1 MTIFLFALQQNLKQ
15 RISLLLLLVF
25 PLVLLFIPSVT
36 GSLPMGFSLFGLLN
50 LYTAFLMSRPV
61 VEDRMQKIVV
71 RIAASPVSH
80 GFYLAS
86 HLLASLLLLSLQ
98 SLFFV
103 IASMIFFGPSRTNYL
118 VLFLLYFS
126 YSVMTLSFALAWNS
140 MFRSYNTSFALFSG
154 IGSIMCLVSGL
165 SFPLSLLPQS
175 VQSMVRILPT
185 YYLAQALAML
195 DAQSGSGI
203 LLSAVV
209 LWIFAGIF
217 LLIGSKRRF

>member
-1 MTIFLFALQQNLKQ
+1 MTIFMFALQQNLKQ
-15 RISLLLLLVF
+15 KISLLLLLVL
-25 PLVLLFIPSVT
+25 PLVLLFIPSMS

-50 LYTAFLMSRPV
+50 LYSAFLLTRPV

-80 GFYLAS
+80 GYYLAS
-86 HLLASLLLLSLQ
+86 HLLASLLLLSVQ
-98 SLFFV
+98 C
-103 IASMIFFGPSRTNYL
+103 MIFVVASFLYFGPEQTNYL

-126 YSVMTLSFALAWNS
+126 YSAMVLSLSLAWNS
-140 MFRSYNTSFALFSG
+140 MFRSYTTSFALFSG
-154 IGSIMCLVSGL
+154 IGSIMCLISGL

-175 VQSMVRILPT
+175 IQTMVRVLPT
-185 YYLAQALAML
+185 YYLAHGLLML
-195 DAQSGSGI
+195 GKQSGSGI
-203 LLSAVV
+203 LLPAVV

>member
-15 RISLLLLLVF
+15 RISLLLLLVL
-25 PLVLLFIPSVT
+25 PLILLSIPSMN

-71 RIAASPVSH
+71 RIAASPISH
-80 GFYLAS
+80 GFYLVS
-86 HLLASLLLLSLQ
+86 HLLASLLLLSVQCLI
-98 SLFFV
+98 FV
-103 IASMIFFGPSRTNYL
+103 IAALLFYGPDRTNYL
-118 VLFLLYFS
+118 ILFLLYFS
-126 YSVMTLSFALAWNS
+126 YSAMVLSLALAWNS
-140 MFRSYNTSFALFSG
+140 MFRSYTTSFALFSG

-175 VQSMVRILPT
+175 VQTMVRILPT

-195 DAQSGSGI
+195 DAQSLSGI

-209 LWIFAGIF
+209 LWIFTGIF

>member
-15 RISLLLLLVF
+15 RISLLLLLVL
-25 PLVLLFIPSVT
+25 PLVLLFIPSMT

-50 LYTAFLMSRPV
+50 LFSAFLLSRPV

-71 RIAASPVSH
+71 RIAASPISH
-80 GFYLAS
+80 AYYLS
-86 HLLASLLLLSLQ
+86 IHLLASLLLLAVQCLV
-98 SLFFV
+98 FV
-103 IASMIFFGPSRTNYL
+103 VASILYFGPHVTNYL
-118 VLFLLYFS
+118 VLFLLYVS
-126 YSVMTLSFALAWNS
+126 YSAMVLSLSLAWNS

-175 VQSMVRILPT
+175 VQTMVRILPT
-185 YYLAQALAML
+185 YYLANGLLML
-195 DAQSGSGI
+195 GKQSGSGV

-209 LWIFAGIF
+209 LWVFTGIF

>member
-15 RISLLLLLVF
+15 RITLLLLMVF
-25 PLVLLFIPSVT
+25 PLVLLFIPSVND
-36 GSLPMGFSLFGLLN
+36 SHPMGFSLFGLLN
-50 LYTAFLMSRPV
+50 FYSAFLLCRAV

-98 SLFFV
+98 CLVFI
-103 IASMIFFGPSRTNYL
+103 IASIIFFGPSRTNYV

-126 YSVMTLSFALAWNS
+126 YSVMTLSFSLAWNS
-140 MFRSYNTSFALFSG
+140 MFRSYTTSFALFSG
-154 IGSIMCLVSGL
+154 IGSIMCLISGL
-165 SFPLSLLPQS
+165 SFPLTLLPQS
-175 VQSMVRILPT
+175 IQTVVRILPT
-185 YYLAQALAML
+185 YYLAHGLAML
-195 DAQSGSGI
+195 DRQSGSGI

-209 LWIFAGIF
+209 LWTFAGIF

>member
-1 MTIFLFALQQNLKQ
+1 MTIFLFALKQNLKQ
-15 RISLLLLLVF
+15 RISLLLLLGF
-25 PLVLLFIPSVT
+25 PFVLLFIPSTT
-36 GSLPMGFSLFGLLN
+36 GTLPMGFSLFGLLN
-50 LYTAFLMSRPV
+50 FYSAFLLCRPV

-80 GFYLAS
+80 FFYLAS
-86 HLLASLLLLSLQ
+86 HLLSSLLLLSIQ
-98 SLFFV
+98 CLFFV
-103 IASMIFFGPSRTNYL
+103 VISLIYFGIDRTNYL
-118 VLFLLYFS
+118 ILFLLYFS
-126 YSVMTLSFALAWNS
+126 YSAMALSFALAWNS
-140 MFRSYNTSFALFSG
+140 MFHSYNTSFALFSAF
-154 IGSIMCLVSGL
+154 GSLMCLVSGL

-175 VQSMVRILPT
+175 IRTMVRILPT

-195 DAQSGSGI
+195 DKQSGSGI

>member
-15 RISLLLLLVF
+15 RIALLLLFVL
-25 PLVLLFIPSVT
+25 PLPLLFIPSVT

-50 LYTAFLMSRPV
+50 LYTAFLMCRPV

-80 GFYLAS
+80 GYYLAS
-86 HLLASLLLLSLQ
+86 HLLASLLLLSVQCLI
-98 SLFFV
+98 FV
-103 IASMIFFGPSRTNYL
+103 IASIIFFGPGRTNYL

-126 YSVMTLSFALAWNS
+126 YSAMVISLSLAWNS
-140 MFRSYNTSFALFSG
+140 MFHSYNTSFALFSG

-165 SFPLSLLPQS
+165 SFPLSLLPQP
-175 VQSMVRILPT
+175 VQTIVRILPT
-185 YYLAQALAML
+185 YYLAHGLAML
-195 DAQSGSGI
+195 DRQSGSGI
-203 LLSAVV
+203 LQSAVV

>member
-15 RISLLLLLVF
+15 RISLLLLLVL
-25 PLVLLFIPSVT
+25 PLILLFIPSMN

-80 GFYLAS
+80 GFYLTS
-86 HLLASLLLLSLQ
+86 HLLASLLLLSVQCLI
-98 SLFFV
+98 FV
-103 IASMIFFGPSRTNYL
+103 IAALLFYGPDRTNYL
-118 VLFLLYFS
+118 ILFLLYFS
-126 YSVMTLSFALAWNS
+126 YSAMVLSLALAWNS
-140 MFRSYNTSFALFSG
+140 MFRSYTTSFALFSG

-175 VQSMVRILPT
+175 VQTMVRILPT

-195 DAQSGSGI
+195 DAQSLSGI

>member
-15 RISLLLLLVF
+15 RISLLLLLVL
-25 PLVLLFIPSVT
+25 PLVLLFIPSMT

-50 LYTAFLMSRPV
+50 LYSAFLLTRPI

-71 RIAASPVSH
+71 RIAASPISH
-80 GFYLAS
+80 AYYLSS
-86 HLLASLLLLSLQ
+86 HLLASLLLLAVQCLV
-98 SLFFV
+98 FV
-103 IASMIFFGPSRTNYL
+103 VASILYFGPHVTNYL
-118 VLFLLYFS
+118 VLFLLYVS
-126 YSVMTLSFALAWNS
+126 YSAMVLSLSLAWNS

-175 VQSMVRILPT
+175 VQTMVRILPT
-185 YYLAQALAML
+185 YYLANGLLML
-195 DAQSGSGI
+195 GKQSGSGV

-209 LWIFAGIF
+209 LWVFTGIF

>member
-15 RISLLLLLVF
+15 RISLLLLLVL
-25 PLVLLFIPSVT
+25 PLILLSIPSMN

-86 HLLASLLLLSLQ
+86 HLLASLLLLSVQCLI
-98 SLFFV
+98 FV
-103 IASMIFFGPSRTNYL
+103 IAALIFYGPDRTNYL
-118 VLFLLYFS
+118 ILFLLYFS
-126 YSVMTLSFALAWNS
+126 YSAMVLSLALAWNS
-140 MFRSYNTSFALFSG
+140 MFRSYTTSFALFSG

-175 VQSMVRILPT
+175 VQTMVRILPT